1 MSPHLILL
9 DLITLNITTDDDD
22 DDDDDVIAAD
32 VPLLL

>member
-22 DDDDDVIAAD
+22 DDDVIAAD